1 MVKFLSNWGQG
12 IIVAVIIGTI
22 IEMLIPAEGGI
33 KKYVKVV
40 IGVYILFSVVSPFIQ
55 KIGKVSINNIFNTE
69 TYEKMMSSKSNDI
82 TKKIEDNNT
91 RTVKDIY
98 IASLKQDIEAKIE
111 GKGYN
116 ATDIFII
123 AADDENY
130 TIEKISLKLN
140 RKKVKEE
147 ENKQINSVKINEI
160 TIKEKQSK
168 LQKGTIENEELNKIK
183 EYLSKTYDIDEKTI
197 DIS

>member
-1 MVKFLSNWGQG
+1 MIYLD
-12 IIVAVIIGTI
+12 IIDEIERQNVRNVIS
-22 IEMLIPAEGGI
+22 EFE
-33 KKYVKVV
+33 
-40 IGVYILFSVVSPFIQ
+40 
-55 KIGKVSINNIFNTE
+55 
-69 TYEKMMSSKSNDI
+69 EKTLLLEANDI
-82 TKKIEDNNT
+82 DSEK
-91 RTVKDIY
+91 
-98 IASLKQDIEAKIE
+98 DIEAKIE

-168 LQKGTIENEELNKIK
+168 LQKGNIENEELNKIK
-183 EYLSKTYDIDEKTI
+183 EYLSKTYDIDEKNI